1 MKTQAIPRLKSA
13 MILKKRMPHLRELV
27 ARQPR
32 VLAVFLFG
40 SLADGY
46 ATPQSDID
54 LGVLF
59 DRAIGLKAELAFAA
73 EVSAALGTDKVDVV
87 NLNRAS
93 LLFRF
98 RAVAGKLLYER
109 DAVRVS
115 YFIEQTVNAHRAFE
129 PRAQAMLRDY
139 FDSLGEAYAV
149 RPRTR

>member
-1 MKTQAIPRLKSA
+1 MTSTQ
-13 MILKKRMPHLRELV
+13 ILEKQMPQLLSV
-27 ARQPR
+27 ATSQPR

-59 DRAIGLKAELAFAA
+59 DRATNLKAELGFAVQ
-73 EVSAALGTDKVDVV
+73 VSAALGTDQVDVV
-87 NLNRAS
+87 NLNRAN
-93 LLFRF
+93 LLLRF

-109 DAVRVS
+109 DTVRVS
-115 YFIEQTVNAHRAFE
+115 DFIEQTVNDHRAFE

-149 RPRTR
+149 RPQTR